1 MGIEVSF
8 RGRHYT
14 DAAAGFEAVATA
26 LAEGWQRAPGV
37 LRRELETYLK
47 GATAGADATV
57 EVSGGRLG
65 DIKGRVLVTARR
77 PGRRRVPFVLQAQTK
92 RGRTRFEVLRALDG
106 DRDYFLERALK
117 AMLKEMSGG

>member
-47 GATAGADATV
+47 GAAAGSGATV
-57 EVSGGRLG
+57 EVSGNSLG
-65 DIKGRVLVTARR
+65 DIKGRVLLTARR
-77 PGRRRVPFVLQAQTK
+77 QGLRRTPYLMQAQTK

-117 AMLKEMSGG
+117 AMLKEMG

>member
-1 MGIEVSF
+1 MAIEVSF

-26 LAEGWQRAPGV
+26 LAQGWQRAPGV

-47 GATAGADATV
+47 SATAGSGASV
-57 EVSGGRLG
+57 EIAGSSLG
-65 DIKGRVLVTARR
+65 DIRGRVLLTARR
-77 PGRRRVPFVLQAQTK
+77 QGLRRTPYLMQAQTK

-117 AMLKEMSGG
+117 AMLKEMG

>member
-14 DAAAGFEAVATA
+14 DAAAGFEAAATA